1 MNKAFWG
8 GLVVASTVVLL
19 PTMAEAQ
26 PILLQRCSAD
36 SLDVAQATARIEWAR
51 KCGLTKNVGSPT
63 FGFDTGIPASN
74 GGNLVDYQETDPNR
88 NPLGE
93 GSFSG
98 PNYSFEINYSFI
110 NTLFLSGGTTQ
121 SQDAW
126 GYNKWS
132 RDATRKRARP
142 LYPTFGTTA
151 NLGDANNTQ
160 LWAHPTNTNDCNLYS
175 SATGTVST
183 MSTTYY
189 VNGYCE
195 ASCYTPDQKVLF
207 EGGYVSI
214 LDALNARREDLITLS
229 DDATLDNVKTKK
241 NSTYGYTVETR
252 DTKHPIYVITTASGG
267 ELRVTNQHP
276 VINGEGRMVQAQTL
290 KVGHELVKADGSRDT
305 IVSIEKTEHFGKV
318 YNVRPVSEG
327 LVSNVLVAQGYLV
340 GSSRFQN
347 DDVGYMNRVILYRG
361 VPAHSI
367 P

>member
-1 MNKAFWG
+1 MNKTFWG
-8 GLVVASTVVLL
+8 GFVILSAVMLL

-36 SLDVAQATARIEWAR
+36 SLDVTKAAARIEWAR
-51 KCGLTKNVGSPT
+51 QCGLLKNVGSPS

-74 GGNLVDYQETDPNR
+74 GGNLIDYQETDPAR
-88 NPLGE
+88 NPQGE
-93 GSFSG
+93 GSFTG
-98 PNYSFEINYSFI
+98 PNYNFEVNYSYI
-110 NTLFLSGGTTQ
+110 NTLYLSGGTSQ
-121 SQDAW
+121 STDTW
-126 GYNKWS
+126 GYNKWT

-151 NLGDANNTQ
+151 DLNDATNYQ
-160 LWAHPTNTNDCNLYS
+160 LWPHPTNTSDCSLYS
-175 SATGTVST
+175 SATGTVSS
-183 MSTTYY
+183 MSSTYY

-195 ASCYTPDQKVLF
+195 ASCYTPDQEILF

-229 DDATLDNVKTKK
+229 DDSTLDSIKMKK

-252 DTKHPIYVITTASGG
+252 DTKHKIYVITTESGG
-267 ELRVTNQHP
+267 QLRVTDQHP
-276 VINGEGRMVQAQTL
+276 VINGEGRMVKAETL

-318 YNVRPVSEG
+318 YNVRPVSEA
-327 LVSNVLVAQGYLV
+327 LVSNVLVAQGFLV

-361 VPAHSI
+361 VPAHTI

>member
-1 MNKAFWG
+1 MSKTFWG
-8 GLVVASTVVLL
+8 GFVILSAVMLL

-36 SLDVAQATARIEWAR
+36 SLDVTKAAARIEWAR
-51 KCGLTKNVGSPT
+51 KCGLLKNVGSPS

-74 GGNLVDYQETDPNR
+74 GGNLVDYQETDPVR

-98 PNYSFEINYSFI
+98 PNYNFEINYSYI
-110 NTLFLSGGTTQ
+110 NTLYLSGGTTQ
-121 SQDAW
+121 SLDTW
-126 GYNKWS
+126 GYNKWT

-151 NLGDANNTQ
+151 DLSDASNHQ
-160 LWAHPTNTNDCNLYS
+160 LWPHPTDTNDCGLYS
-175 SATGTVST
+175 SATGTVSS
-183 MSTTYY
+183 MSSTYY

-195 ASCYTPDQKVLF
+195 ASCYTPDQEILF

-229 DDATLDNVKTKK
+229 DDSTLDNVKMKK

-252 DTKHPIYVITTASGG
+252 DTKHNIYVITTESGG
-267 ELRVTNQHP
+267 QLRVTDEHP
-276 VINGEGRMVQAQTL
+276 VINGEGRMVKARTL

-318 YNVRPVSEG
+318 YNVRPVTEN
-327 LVSNVLVAQGYLV
+327 LVSNVLVAQGFLV

-347 DDVGYMNRVILYRG
+347 DDVGYINRVIIYR
-361 VPAHSI
+361 SI
-367 P
+367 PGHAIP